1 MSIKR
6 KIFDKFSNIFECFK
20 GSKQPALLVLDIDNT
35 ILKTP
40 EDFGSDQWFDW
51 QLSILGKKE
60 EKSVAIDF
68 IHLLSI
74 YNKIHENLDMELC
87 EQDTS
92 LYINN
97 FKKKRFDIILLT
109 ARNNETYNNIKRNL
123 EKYDIW
129 NKLTTHLENEKFKY
143 KHESQISEY
152 KNGIIMSGGMNK
164 GLLLNNYLNLSKIK
178 YETVIFVDDKELNIN
193 NIIFHNPSINTVLYT
208 NQHENINNFKK
219 RNN

>member
-1 MSIKR
+1 M
-6 KIFDKFSNIFECFK
+6 
-20 GSKQPALLVLDIDNT
+20 
-35 ILKTP
+35 
-40 EDFGSDQWFDW
+40 
-51 QLSILGKKE
+51 
-60 EKSVAIDF
+60 
-68 IHLLSI
+68 
-74 YNKIHENLDMELC
+74 NKIRHCILIIL
-87 EQDTS
+87 
-92 LYINN
+92 
-97 FKKKRFDIILLT
+97 KKRFDIILLT
-109 ARNNETYNNIKRNL
+109 ARNNETYNNLKRNL